1 MKRVI
6 VASFLILFGIGF
18 TFNSM
23 AQQFNPIL
31 KKVDSTNRKPVPLP
45 SVREADMIW
54 SKTLWRVIDLR
65 EKKNQV
71 LFYPTTEIDGRINLI
86 NLILKGVKDG
96 VLTAY
101 DATTEEEFKTPIT
114 YDQVK
119 KVFGAQKVTRKVRN
133 FDTGEMEDKVIEGE
147 VRTDEVKQ
155 VWLKETWY
163 FDKQTS
169 TLQVRI
175 LGLCPIREY
184 SHDSNEQVTDSTETD
199 VLRTPVCWISYPE
212 ARDLFVNNDLYNPTN
227 DAQHMSFDDFFIQR
241 DFQSYIIKETNTYNN
256 RAITQY
262 LSGEDA
268 MLESK
273 KIENKIFDFEQ
284 DLWEY

>member
-1 MKRVI
+1 MRRLI
-6 VASFLILFGIGF
+6 VASFLILFGVGF

-23 AQQFNPIL
+23 AQQFSPVL

-101 DATTEEEFKTPIT
+101 DATTDEEFKTPVT

-155 VWLKETWY
+155 VWLKEIWY

-169 TLQVRI
+169 TLQTRI

-184 SHDSNEQVTDSTETD
+184 SHDSNEQATDSTETD

-212 ARDLFVNNDLYNPTN
+212 ARDLFVNNDLYNPMN